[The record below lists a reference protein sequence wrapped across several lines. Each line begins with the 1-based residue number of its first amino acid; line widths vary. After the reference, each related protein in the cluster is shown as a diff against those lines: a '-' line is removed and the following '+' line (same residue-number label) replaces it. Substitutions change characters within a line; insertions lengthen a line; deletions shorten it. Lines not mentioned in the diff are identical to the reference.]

1 MVERFSAGIKW
12 GETEEERQSG
22 DVLRGSGS
30 RSGGEE
36 TRDSRKLAR
45 GRTTGLVG
53 DSIQEG
59 KSIGINIS
67 VSAQL

>member
-1 MVERFSAGIKW
+1 MFS
-12 GETEEERQSG
+12 E
-22 DVLRGSGS
+22 VLAA
-30 RSGGEE
+30 GGEE